1 MGFFDISYDILR
13 VQLLPV
19 RLRNAKMKAWL
30 RCLIAPIKWL
40 HLQFL
45 RHRKG
50 DVYTLAHTGQVGFL
64 EAVLNDTFDPVAR
77 GIMIV
82 DGSYEDPV
90 FTYTIPEASQR
101 WLGLVSEMG
110 ATGFTM
116 PLSLYTSGE
125 TTLLGDSFIIRVPAS
140 VVFDEAHMRA
150 LVNKYRI
157 AGKGIYGI
165 VVF

>member
-1 MGFFDISYDILR
+1 
-13 VQLLPV
+13 
-19 RLRNAKMKAWL
+19 
-30 RCLIAPIKWL
+30 
-40 HLQFL
+40 
-45 RHRKG
+45 
-50 DVYTLAHTGQVGFL
+50 
-64 EAVLNDTFDPVAR
+64 
-77 GIMIV
+77 
-82 DGSYEDPV
+82 
-90 FTYTIPEASQR
+90 
-101 WLGLVSEMG
+101 MG